1 MILYHG
7 TTYSRA
13 KSIVAEGWIYRTNG
27 NRAVYRNTEPGF
39 VSLAA
44 RPIEAAEFAARAYL
58 NERLHNG
65 TQKLVVFEV
74 DVNANT
80 VALDKKNGQP
90 VHRMGGASSRAD
102 RAVLQVR
109 YGSAALVRYPLAASS
124 VRFPAGPVGFYRRAH
139 RTERRRPGGS
149 AMEAFA
155 LRAPIGGNPGANR
168 ARTVLLKK
176 QRRNCSGAVLVRIY
190 AFLLSRYFCRPW
202 WLSCAGRGS
211 KYVCGYGCCLV

>member
-1 MILYHG
+1 MSMPI
-7 TTYSRA
+7 R
-13 KSIVAEGWIYRTNG
+13 
-27 NRAVYRNTEPGF
+27 GF
-39 VSLAA
+39 
-44 RPIEAAEFAARAYL
+44 
-58 NERLHNG
+58 G
-65 TQKLVVFEV
+65 QKR
-74 DVNANT
+74 
-80 VALDKKNGQP
+80 NGQP

-155 LRAPIGGNPGANR
+155 LRAPIGGNPEQIGAYC
-168 ARTVLLKK
+168 APKK

-190 AFLLSRYFCRPW
+190 AFFAQPIFLRPW